1 MTKQEIYFFLNLLRL
16 ELPRMEY
23 PVTGAMS
30 SEEKAALR
38 EKTTQALEAAI
49 SQLGVEEI
57 PELEPI
63 AAPPDG

>member
-1 MTKQEIYFFLNLLRL
+1 MNNQEIYFFLNLLQL

-23 PVTGAMS
+23 PVTGDMN
-30 SEEKAALR
+30 SEEKAVLR
-38 EKTTQALEAAI
+38 EKTMQALEAAI
-49 SQLGVEEI
+49 SQQGVEEI

>member
-1 MTKQEIYFFLNLLRL
+1 MNNQEIYFFLTLLL
-16 ELPRMEY
+16 TELPRMEY

-38 EKTTQALEAAI
+38 EKTMQALEAAI
-49 SQLGVEEI
+49 SQLGVGEI